1 MTVKEYLH
9 QAYRL
14 DQRIKSDT
22 MEAQNLREMAGSVSA
37 IQYDKDRVQTSRN
50 TEAPFV
56 RTLEKLWTLEKK
68 IAGAF
73 EEPLSAGTP
82 SGAWACETWRRTC
95 SGTASY
101 RLSRGARKRK
111 ARQYHQAEAGR
122 WIMTY
127 DDVITMLEEAGLP
140 LAYDHFAEG
149 ESPDPPFLVF
159 LYPGSDNM
167 FADDTVFKK
176 IDELNIELYTD
187 VKDPETET
195 QIEDILIA
203 HDLPYEKSEVW
214 IESEKLYEVLYQTQI
229 IGG

>member
-1 MTVKEYLH
+1 
-9 QAYRL
+9 
-14 DQRIKSDT
+14 
-22 MEAQNLREMAGSVSA
+22 
-37 IQYDKDRVQTSRN
+37 
-50 TEAPFV
+50 
-56 RTLEKLWTLEKK
+56 
-68 IAGAF
+68 
-73 EEPLSAGTP
+73 
-82 SGAWACETWRRTC
+82 
-95 SGTASY
+95 
-101 RLSRGARKRK
+101 
-111 ARQYHQAEAGR
+111 
-122 WIMTY
+122 MTY
-127 DDVITMLEEAGLP
+127 NDVITMLEEVGLP

-167 FADDTVFKK
+167 FADDTVFQK

>member
-1 MTVKEYLH
+1 
-9 QAYRL
+9 
-14 DQRIKSDT
+14 
-22 MEAQNLREMAGSVSA
+22 
-37 IQYDKDRVQTSRN
+37 
-50 TEAPFV
+50 
-56 RTLEKLWTLEKK
+56 
-68 IAGAF
+68 
-73 EEPLSAGTP
+73 
-82 SGAWACETWRRTC
+82 
-95 SGTASY
+95 
-101 RLSRGARKRK
+101 
-111 ARQYHQAEAGR
+111 
-122 WIMTY
+122 MTY

-176 IDELNIELYTD
+176 ID